1 MINRLINKRLRI
13 ALLTVIG
20 MSTFLMAQEGS
31 VSGRV
36 TDLQTGDPLVG
47 ANVLV
52 VGTNLGAATDINGEY
67 SISRVPAGAQRL
79 NANYIGFASNSSNTD
94 IPVGGSATLD
104 FGLSV
109 AALNLNEVVVTG
121 AGTAVEK
128 SKIGNS
134 VGVVNMSSLEDAP
147 ITNFSDILQG
157 REKGVVMLPNGG
169 LNGEGAQ
176 IRIRGTS
183 TLSQSNEPVIYLDG
197 VRLDNTMGASFGG
210 GTPSRLDE
218 INPDAIERVEILK
231 GAAAASLY
239 GTQAANGIIQIFTK
253 QGAISK
259 PQFTAEVSTST
270 SSFDEGRFKLNSGF
284 GRDQATATRMA
295 GLFPDYA
302 KSGLKPYEVISVP
315 FVGWLY
321 DKGTNRSVS
330 TSVRGGA
337 PGATYFASLRYLNTD
352 GPYDESASLLGK
364 PVGAADPTKPGANDK
379 RDQIM
384 MSATLNIIPTDRMR
398 IRLSTNYTQTNH
410 NTIQNNNNIYGTT
423 SLIMMGKPEHST
435 ADNATGSIAFA
446 TARETT
452 YRSLANEGENT
463 TISLQTS
470 YRVTEGLNLSGT
482 FGLNTTLNKFTSLTP
497 FGYNVDGKV
506 ASNVQGYLGQGSA
519 DKKVYSMDVKADY
532 ALEIGSAL
540 SLENVAGFQ
549 AFQTVQKN
557 IEGSGSQ
564 FPGPGLQVLGA
575 LGAPS
580 NPYSS
585 YSEVIEAG
593 FLAQS
598 RIGFQDYLY
607 TTIGIRQD
615 ANSAFGSDFSTIT
628 YPRVNVSY
636 ILSNHLGQLGPV
648 STARLRMA
656 WGKAGQQP
664 GAFDQFTT
672 YLPWASE
679 FGPGLSPGNVG
690 DPSLSPE
697 ISTEIEMGGEVGLFN
712 DKLAFDF
719 QYWDRT
725 VKDALVQR
733 AFPASGGFYRTQLSN
748 IGQLEASGWE
758 VGVDA
763 NLIRNSNLSVEV
775 FGSLSY
781 LEEKI
786 VSLGGAPEQK
796 VGGSYPRYR
805 NFLTEGY
812 APGTYFGAK
821 LNRDDKYPIDING
834 DGVADSDSDLLAF
847 FTTGGAG
854 VRSGWNPVMAIPTQA
869 DVDAGRAKGLSS
881 LDWNLGKPTPDYTS
895 SFGVR
900 VDYGKNWSV
909 NTLFESRFGKYEVTN
924 LTDAFRKSHSLIG
937 RNTPDAAD
945 NESRLMNPANAG
957 QGRLDA
963 ANDWVRRN
971 LALSPYSG
979 LNTIE
984 DASFVRLRELSLSYK
999 VDATLAARLGLKS
1012 MTVAVSGKNLWMS
1025 TDYSGI
1031 DPELN
1036 AISGN
1041 RGGLNGFLQSID
1053 AFGVPIPRIWNL
1065 SVKVGL

>member
-1 MINRLINKRLRI
+1 MIKKLINNRLKTAFLMIL
-13 ALLTVIG
+13 G

-36 TDLQTGDPLVG
+36 TDAQTGDPLVG

-52 VGTNLGAATDINGEY
+52 IGTNLGAATDINGEY

-79 NANYIGFASNSSNTD
+79 NANYIGFASSSSNID
-94 IPVGGSATLD
+94 IPVDGSATAD

-270 SSFDEGRFKLNSGF
+270 SSFDEGVFKPNSGF
-284 GRDQATATRMA
+284 ARDQATADRMA

-302 KSGLKPYEVISVP
+302 KSGLKPYEVIQVP
-315 FVGWLY
+315 FISWIY
-321 DKGTNRSVS
+321 DKGSNQTVS
-330 TSVRGGA
+330 ASVRGGA
-337 PGATYFASLRYLNTD
+337 PGATYFASLRYLNSD
-352 GPYDESASLLGK
+352 GPYDEKATLLGL
-364 PVGAADPTKPGANDK
+364 PVGAADPTKPGANDN
-379 RDQIM
+379 RDQFM

-398 IRLSTNYTQTNH
+398 IRLSTNYSQTDH

-423 SLIMMGKPEHST
+423 SLIQMGKPEHSL
-435 ADNATGSIAFA
+435 ASNATGSIAFA

-452 YRSLANEGENT
+452 YRSLQNEGENT
-463 TISLQTS
+463 TISLQSS
-470 YRVTEGLNLSGT
+470 YRVTEGLNISGT

-506 ASNVQGYLGQGSA
+506 ASNVQGYLGKGSA
-519 DKKVYSMDVKADY
+519 DKKVFSMDVKADY
-532 ALEIGSAL
+532 ALDMGGL

-549 AFQTVQKN
+549 AFQTIQKN
-557 IEGSGSQ
+557 IEGSGTQ

-575 LGAPS
+575 LGSPS

-593 FLAQS
+593 FLAQT
-598 RIGFQDYLY
+598 RIGFSDFLY
-607 TTIGIRQD
+607 TTVGIRQD

-636 ILSNHLGQLGPV
+636 IPTTHIGQLGPV
-648 STARLRMA
+648 STARLRFA

-679 FGPGLSPGNVG
+679 FGPGLAPGNVG
-690 DPSLSPE
+690 DPSLAPE
-697 ISTEIEMGGEVGLFN
+697 VSTEIEMGGEVGLFN

-725 VKDALVQR
+725 VEDALISR
-733 AFPASGGFYRTQLSN
+733 AYPASGGFYRTQLSN
-748 IGQLEASGWE
+748 IGQLDASGWE

-763 NLIRNSNLSVEV
+763 NVIRNSNLSIDV

-805 NFLTEGY
+805 NFLTEGN

-834 DGVADSDSDLLAF
+834 DGKSDSDADLLAF
-847 FTTGGAG
+847 FTTGGDG
-854 VRSGWNPVMAIPTQA
+854 VRSGWNPVMAIPTEA
-869 DVDAGRAKGLSS
+869 DVAAGRAKGTGS

-895 SFGVR
+895 AFGLKVN
-900 VDYGKNWSV
+900 YGKNWSV
-909 NTLFESRFGKYEVTN
+909 NTLFESRFGNYKVTN

-945 NESRLMNPANAG
+945 NESRLLNPANAG

-963 ANDWVRRN
+963 ANDWVRNN

-984 DASFVRLRELSLSYK
+984 DASFVRLRELSLSYS
-999 VDATLAARLGLKS
+999 VDQILAARLGLNS
-1012 MTVAVSGKNLWMS
+1012 MTIAVSGKNLWTS
-1025 TDYSGI
+1025 TNYSGI
-1031 DPELN
+1031 DPETN

-1041 RGGLNGFLQSID
+1041 RGGLNSFLQSID
-1053 AFGVPIPRIWNL
+1053 AFGVPIPRLWNL
-1065 SVKVGL
+1065 SIKVGL

>member
-1 MINRLINKRLRI
+1 MINNLINNRLKTAFLMI
-13 ALLTVIG
+13 LG

-36 TDLQTGDPLVG
+36 TDAQTGDPLVG

-67 SISRVPAGAQRL
+67 AISRVPAGAQRL
-79 NANYIGFASNSSNTD
+79 NANYIGFASSSANVD
-94 IPVGGSATLD
+94 IPVDGNATSD

-134 VGVVNMSSLEDAP
+134 VGVVNMSALEDAP

-270 SSFDEGRFKLNSGF
+270 SSFDESRFKKNSGF
-284 GRDQATATRMA
+284 ARDQATATRMA

-302 KSGLKPYEVISVP
+302 KSGLKPYEVIEVP
-315 FVGWLY
+315 FIGWIY
-321 DKGTNRSVS
+321 DKGSNQTVS
-330 TSVRGGA
+330 ASVRGGA
-337 PGATYFASLRYLNTD
+337 PGATYFASLRYLNSD
-352 GPYDESASLLGK
+352 GPYDEKATLLGL
-364 PVGAADPTKPGANDK
+364 PVGAADPTKPGSNDN
-379 RDQIM
+379 RDQFM

-398 IRLSTNYTQTNH
+398 IRLSTNYSQTDH

-423 SLIMMGKPEHST
+423 SLIQMGKPEHST
-435 ADNATGSIAFA
+435 ATNATGSIAFA

-452 YRSLANEGENT
+452 YRSLQNEGENT
-463 TISLQTS
+463 TISLQSS
-470 YRVTEGLNLSGT
+470 YRVTDGLNISGT

-506 ASNVQGYLGQGSA
+506 ASNVQGYLGKGSA
-519 DKKVYSMDVKADY
+519 DKKVFSMDVKADY
-532 ALEIGSAL
+532 ALDLGGL
-540 SLENVAGFQ
+540 SFENVAGFQ
-549 AFQTVQKN
+549 AFQTINKDIQ
-557 IEGSGSQ
+557 GSGSQ

-575 LGAPS
+575 LGSPGT
-580 NPYSS
+580 PYSS

-593 FLAQS
+593 FLAQT
-598 RIGFQDYLY
+598 RIGFSDFLY
-607 TTIGIRQD
+607 TTVGIRQD

-636 ILSNHLGQLGPV
+636 IPTTHIGQLGPV
-648 STARLRMA
+648 STARVRFA

-672 YLPWASE
+672 FLPWASE
-679 FGPGLSPGNVG
+679 FGPGLAPGNVG

-712 DKLAFDF
+712 DKIAFDF

-725 VKDALVQR
+725 VDDALIQR
-733 AFPASGGFYRTQLSN
+733 AYPASGGFFRTQLSN
-748 IGQLEASGWE
+748 IGQLDASGWE
-758 VGVDA
+758 VGMDA
-763 NLIRNSNLSVEV
+763 NVIRNSNLSVDV

-834 DGVADSDSDLLAF
+834 DGKSDSDSDLLAF

-854 VRSGWNPVMAIPTQA
+854 VRSGWNPVMATPTEA
-869 DVDAGRAKGLSS
+869 DVAAGRAKGTGA

-895 SFGVR
+895 SFGIKVN
-900 VDYGKNWSV
+900 YGKNWSL
-909 NTLFESRFGKYEVTN
+909 NTLFESRFGDYGVTN

-937 RNTPDAAD
+937 RNTPEAAD
-945 NESRLMNPANAG
+945 NESRLINPANAG

-963 ANDWVRRN
+963 ANEWVRKH

-1031 DPELN
+1031 DPETN
-1036 AISGN
+1036 SISGN
-1041 RGGLNGFLQSID
+1041 SGGLNGFQQSID

-1065 SVKVGL
+1065 SIKVGL

>member
-1 MINRLINKRLRI
+1 MINNLINNRLKTAFLMI
-13 ALLTVIG
+13 LG

-36 TDLQTGDPLVG
+36 TDAQTGDPLVG

-67 SISRVPAGAQRL
+67 AISRVPSGAQRL
-79 NANYIGFASNSSNTD
+79 NANYIGFASSSANVD
-94 IPVGGSATLD
+94 IPVDGNATSD

-134 VGVVNMSSLEDAP
+134 VGVVNMSALEDAP

-270 SSFDEGRFKLNSGF
+270 SSFDESRFKKNSGF
-284 GRDQATATRMA
+284 ARDQATATRMA

-302 KSGLKPYEVISVP
+302 KSGLKPYEVIEVP
-315 FVGWLY
+315 FIGWIY
-321 DKGTNRSVS
+321 DKGSNQTVS
-330 TSVRGGA
+330 ASVRGGA
-337 PGATYFASLRYLNTD
+337 PGATYFASLRYLNSD
-352 GPYDESASLLGK
+352 GPYDEKATLLGL
-364 PVGAADPTKPGANDK
+364 PVGAADPTKPGSNDN
-379 RDQIM
+379 RDQFM

-398 IRLSTNYTQTNH
+398 IRLSTNYSQTDH

-423 SLIMMGKPEHST
+423 SLIQMGKPEHST
-435 ADNATGSIAFA
+435 ATNATGSIAFA

-452 YRSLANEGENT
+452 YRSLQNEGENT
-463 TISLQTS
+463 TISLQSS
-470 YRVTEGLNLSGT
+470 YRVTDGLNISGT

-506 ASNVQGYLGQGSA
+506 ASNVQGYLGKGSA
-519 DKKVYSMDVKADY
+519 DKKVFSMDVKADY
-532 ALEIGSAL
+532 ALDLGGL
-540 SLENVAGFQ
+540 SFENVAGFQ
-549 AFQTVQKN
+549 AFQTINKDIQ
-557 IEGSGSQ
+557 GSGSQ

-575 LGAPS
+575 LGSPGT
-580 NPYSS
+580 PYSS

-593 FLAQS
+593 FLAQT
-598 RIGFQDYLY
+598 RIGFSDFLY
-607 TTIGIRQD
+607 TTVGIRQD
-615 ANSAFGSDFSTIT
+615 ANSAFGTEFSTIT

-636 ILSNHLGQLGPV
+636 IPTTHIGQLGPV
-648 STARLRMA
+648 STARVRFA

-672 YLPWASE
+672 FLPWASE
-679 FGPGLSPGNVG
+679 FGPGLAPGNVG

-712 DKLAFDF
+712 DKIAFDF

-725 VKDALVQR
+725 VDDALIQR
-733 AFPASGGFYRTQLSN
+733 AYPASGGFFRTQLSN
-748 IGQLEASGWE
+748 IGQLDASGWE
-758 VGVDA
+758 VGMDA
-763 NLIRNSNLSVEV
+763 NVIRNSNLSVDV

-834 DGVADSDSDLLAF
+834 DGKSDSDSDLLAF

-854 VRSGWNPVMAIPTQA
+854 VRSGWNPVMATPTEA
-869 DVDAGRAKGLSS
+869 DVAAGRAKGTGA

-895 SFGVR
+895 SFGIKVN
-900 VDYGKNWSV
+900 YGKNWSL
-909 NTLFESRFGKYEVTN
+909 NTLFESRFGDYGVTN

-937 RNTPDAAD
+937 RNTPEAAD
-945 NESRLMNPANAG
+945 NESRLINPANAG

-963 ANDWVRRN
+963 ANEWVRKH

-1031 DPELN
+1031 DPETN
-1036 AISGN
+1036 SISGN
-1041 RGGLNGFLQSID
+1041 SGGLNGFQQSID

-1065 SVKVGL
+1065 SIKVGL